1 MSPAAR
7 AAWACAILLLLHAAA
22 AQAERWTID
31 PRDSS
36 AGFRVR
42 LFALLPLGGGFGAFT
57 GTIDLDRRARRAQVD
72 ARIDASSVVM
82 PNPSNTDW
90 VKSAEFFD
98 VANHPEIR
106 FRSDEFPLAVLVDG
120 GELPGRLTL
129 RGETHAVRF
138 TVEPGLCAV
147 DGSDTCTVVVGGK
160 VRRSDFGMSTRR
172 GTISDT
178 VTLDLRIVAHRQ
190 RVDAG

>member
-42 LFALLPLGGGFGAFT
+42 LFALVPLGGGFGAFT

-82 PNPSNTDW
+82 PNPANTDW

-120 GELPGRLTL
+120 GELPGRLSL
-129 RGETHAVRF
+129 RGETRAVRF
-138 TVEPGLCAV
+138 TIEPGQCAV

-172 GTISDT
+172 GAISDT